1 MTTPALYA
9 AGATLTLLALAVI
22 VLPMLRHRKA
32 SGIGLSLVAIIL
44 VFPVAVGGLYIS
56 VSSYPWDDQSLAIE
70 SSQQMDQPAV
80 KEAITEL
87 SARLESEPDVEGYIL
102 LARSYTSLQR
112 FPDAV
117 DAWHKAWELTEGKS
131 IDVSLGYAEALILA
145 DRRTLKT
152 SAADLLEAAIEEVP
166 DDPRVLWYGGLSAAA
181 LGHSNIAAERFSRL
195 LQTDLPDEFRMV
207 VQQQL
212 AKLGGTPASSSNAAP
227 PAIAKM
233 LSEEGTG
240 IAVTATIELDP
251 AVAGLAPP
259 GATLF
264 VFARDATKPGPPIA
278 AKRLSAAKFP
288 ITVILTDADVMLKG
302 NSLSK
307 ASQLKIAA
315 RISADGNPIASPGD
329 LYGEA
334 SPTAAKGNVINVSVL
349 INSVED

>member
-9 AGATLTLLALAVI
+9 ASAALTLLALAVI
-22 VLPMLRHRKA
+22 VVPMLRHRKA

-44 VFPVAVGGLYIS
+44 LFPLAVGGLYIS
-56 VSSYPWDDQSLAIE
+56 VSSYPWNDQPLAIE
-70 SSQQMDQPAV
+70 SSQQMNQPAV
-80 KEAITEL
+80 KEMITEL
-87 SARLESEPDVEGYIL
+87 AARLESEPEVEGYIL

-131 IDVSLGYAEALILA
+131 VDVSLGYAEALILA

-152 SAADLLEAAIEEVP
+152 SAADLLESAIEEVP
-166 DDPRVLWYGGLSAAA
+166 NDPRALWYGGLSAAA
-181 LGHSNIAAERFSRL
+181 LGNSNIAAERYSRL
-195 LQTDLPDEFRMV
+195 LQTDLPDEFRLV

-212 AKLGGTPASSSNAAP
+212 AKLGGTAVSGSDGTIPGAAESV
-227 PAIAKM
+227 
-233 LSEEGTG
+233 SEEGGG
-240 IAVTATIELDP
+240 IAVTATIKLDP
-251 AVAGLAPP
+251 AVAELAPP

-264 VFARDATKPGPPIA
+264 VFARDAKRPGPPIA
-278 AKRLSAAKFP
+278 AKRLNASEFP
-288 ITVILTDADVMLKG
+288 ITVILTDADVMLQG

-315 RISADGNPIASPGD
+315 RISADGNPIAAPGD

-334 SPTAAKGNVINVSVL
+334 IPVRSEGDAISVSVL

>member
-1 MTTPALYA
+1 MTTPAMYA
-9 AGATLTLLALAVI
+9 AGAALTLLALGVI
-22 VLPMLRHRKA
+22 VVPMLRHRKS

-44 VFPVAVGGLYIS
+44 AFPLAVGGLYIS
-56 VSSYPWDDQSLAIE
+56 VSSYPWNEPALAVE

-80 KEAITEL
+80 KEMITEL
-87 SARLESEPDVEGYIL
+87 AARLETEPDVEGYML

-117 DAWHKAWELTEGKS
+117 DPWHKAWELTEGKS
-131 IDVSLGYAEALILA
+131 VDVSLGYAEALILA

-152 SAADLLEAAIEEVP
+152 GAADLLEAAILEVP
-166 DDPRVLWYGGLSAAA
+166 NDPRALWYGALSAAA
-181 LGHSNIAAERFSRL
+181 LGKNNIAEERFSRL

-212 AKLGGTPASSSNAAP
+212 AELGGTAVPGSDSANPGAAESV
-227 PAIAKM
+227 
-233 LSEEGTG
+233 SEEGSG
-240 IAVTATIELDP
+240 ITVTATIKLDP
-251 AVAGLAPP
+251 AVAALAPP

-264 VFARDATKPGPPIA
+264 VFAQDTKRPGPPIA
-278 AKRLSAAKFP
+278 AKRLNASEFP
-288 ITVILTDADVMLKG
+288 ITVILTDADVMLQG

-315 RISADGNPIASPGD
+315 RISADGNPMAAPGD

-334 SPTAAKGNVINVSVL
+334 IPVGATGDAINVAVL

>member
-22 VLPMLRHRKA
+22 VVPMLRHRK
-32 SGIGLSLVAIIL
+32 STGIGLSLVAIIL
-44 VFPVAVGGLYIS
+44 VFPLAVGGLYIS
-56 VSSYPWDDQSLAIE
+56 VSSYPWNDQSLAIE

-80 KEAITEL
+80 KEMITEL
-87 SARLESEPDVEGYIL
+87 AARLESEPEAEGYIL

-131 IDVSLGYAEALILA
+131 VDVSLGYAEALILA

-152 SAADLLEAAIEEVP
+152 SAADLLESAIEEVP
-166 DDPRVLWYGGLSAAA
+166 NDPRALWYGGLSAAA

-212 AKLGGTPASSSNAAP
+212 AELGGTAVSASDAASP
-227 PAIAKM
+227 SAAESV
-233 LSEEGTG
+233 SEEGGG
-240 IAVTATIELDP
+240 IAVTATITLDP

-264 VFARDATKPGPPIA
+264 VFARDAKRPGPPIA
-278 AKRLSAAKFP
+278 AKRLNASEFP

-307 ASQLKIAA
+307 AGQLKIAA
-315 RISADGNPIASPGD
+315 RISADGNPIAAPGD

-334 SPTAAKGNVINVSVL
+334 IPVGAEGDAINVSVL
-349 INSVED
+349 INSVEH